1 MNINNLVSIIT
12 PSFNSQRF
20 ISETIES
27 IINQTYT
34 NWELLIT
41 DDFST
46 DNTIE
51 IVESYSKNDSR
62 IKLFKLKKNLGAG
75 LARNFS
81 INKSQGRYIAFCD
94 SDDQWK
100 TNKLEV
106 QMKFMKEN
114 NLVFSF
120 TDYNSIDEYGISKG
134 YIQCPKILT
143 YNKLL
148 KNNYV
153 GCLTV
158 IYDTKTLGKLLMP
171 EIRKR
176 QDWVLWLS
184 IMKKIKLT
192 KGLNTSLSIYR
203 VRTNSISSNKFDLL
217 KYNWSVYNRE
227 LGFNKFTSFYYL
239 LIFIINYFLKNIYD
253 NNYWWLRFCRILF
266 NQRIT

>member
-1 MNINNLVSIIT
+1 MYSQENLVSIIT
-12 PSFNSQRF
+12 PSYNSEEF
-20 ISETIES
+20 ISETINS

-51 IVESYSKNDSR
+51 IVESYVKNDSR
-62 IKLFKLKKNLGAG
+62 IKLFKLEKNSGAG
-75 LARNFS
+75 IARNFS
-81 INKSQGRYIAFCD
+81 INKAQGRYIAFCD

-100 TNKLEV
+100 KNKLEF
-106 QMKFMKEN
+106 QLKFMKEN

-120 TDYNSIDEYGISKG
+120 TDYDIIDEQGVSKG
-134 YIQCPKILT
+134 HIKCPKILT

-171 EIRKR
+171 KIRKR

-192 KGLNTSLSIYR
+192 KGLSTSLSIYR
-203 VRTNSISSNKFDLL
+203 DRIHSISSSKFDLL
-217 KYNWSVYNRE
+217 KYNWSVYHKE
-227 LGFNKFTSFYYL
+227 LGFNKIVSFYYL
-239 LIFIINYFLKNIYD
+239 IIFIFHYFLKKAI
-253 NNYWWLRFCRILF
+253 
-266 NQRIT
+266 